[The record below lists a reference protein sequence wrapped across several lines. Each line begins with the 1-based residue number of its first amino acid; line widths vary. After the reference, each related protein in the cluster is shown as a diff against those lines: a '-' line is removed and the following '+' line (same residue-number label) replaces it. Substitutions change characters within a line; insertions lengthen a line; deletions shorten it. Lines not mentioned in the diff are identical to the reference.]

1 MTLRG
6 ALSSF
11 PLETIVQL
19 IAATAKTGQLE
30 VRSRSES
37 GTLGFAEG
45 RLVSAQSGDDSD
57 YAALGAVFA
66 LADGEFEFVPW
77 GDPPPANLSGDLN
90 QLLDRAV
97 VQRDRIIADRELI
110 PDDRMRFVLSDRAAA
125 EGEVR
130 LSAEQWRTLLAVGS
144 DRDLTA
150 IAGQLKLGRLAALSV
165 LADLVR
171 SGIVAT
177 VAPPPEPPPAPKG
190 GPRGSGA
197 PPRETRE
204 TEDGQAPAA
213 SPQAPARSPWERS
226 PEPPARAEWEAPAEP
241 PARPAAPAAEPP
253 PRASWETPAPPVER
267 SIPAAPAEPP
277 ARSSWESPASFART
291 WEDAAPDARTWEPPA
306 EVEEPEAAVEPKDSD
321 IDARLAAL
329 SGAFGGQPG
338 GTVWEPAR
346 PDPRPAPAPEPSAAE
361 AQPELRAPETIE
373 EPKKRGGLFSGLFK
387 KDESAAPAAPPS
399 GAAASSQNGGRAT
412 QLAALANGLLDEY
425 KSPEYGKGRIDD
437 RIASLLMHVDE
448 QADPID
454 RPLPVARDRI
464 DVEALAR
471 SGMSDAQ
478 LAPYLALLVSQ
489 IYADA
494 ERAFGRDK
502 ARRGYKSVQQSVA
515 GDAASLG
522 TDLRLPRV

>member
-45 RLVSAQSGDDSD
+45 RLVSAQSGDDSG

-97 VQRDRIIADRELI
+97 VQRDKIIADRELI

-177 VAPPPEPPPAPKG
+177 VLPPPEPPPAPKG

-197 PPRETRE
+197 P
-204 TEDGQAPAA
+204 
-213 SPQAPARSPWERS
+213 ARAPWERS

-241 PARPAAPAAEPP
+241 PARTAAPVIEPPPRASTEPP
-253 PRASWETPAPPVER
+253 PRASWETPAPPAER
-267 SIPAAPAEPP
+267 RVPAAPAEPP
-277 ARSSWESPASFART
+277 ARSSWESPASSART
-291 WEDAAPDARTWEPPA
+291 WEEPAPEARSWEPPA
-306 EVEEPEAAVEPKDSD
+306 EVEELDTAVESKDSD

-329 SGAFGGQPG
+329 SGAFGGEPA

-346 PDPRPAPAPEPSAAE
+346 PELKPVPAPEPAPPPEPRAAAPAAE
-361 AQPELRAPETIE
+361 PAVAEQAIE

-387 KDESAAPAAPPS
+387 KDESATPAAPPS
-399 GAAASSQNGGRAT
+399 GAADPSQNGGRVT

-454 RPLPVARDRI
+454 RPLPVAKDRI
-464 DVEALAR
+464 DVEALER

-489 IYADA
+489 IFADA

-522 TDLRLPRV
+522 TDLRLPRA